1 MIPFALTIRS
11 SKKRAAAEE
20 EAPAGAD
27 DSTASLSKNQ
37 KKKLAKKQ
45 KSENGEA
52 VAPAAAAAVPEPK
65 KKAEEP
71 KKADTKKVRC
81 RPLSRPP
88 FFFFRSFLRKK
99 SRNRVLTV
107 FRDDTQTQVLAGGL
121 EITDVKVGEGA
132 AAKNGSKVGM
142 RYIGKLENGKVRT
155 HGTVYSCPRGGCIML
170 TW

>member
-1 MIPFALTIRS
+1 MFPVLCSLCAVPSDPLILENLSNTVTLTTCS

-52 VAPAAAAAVPEPK
+52 VAPAAAAVPEPK

-71 KKADTKKVRC
+71 KKADTKKVRRHHSPSYPKVKARSDAPLRFC
-81 RPLSRPP
+81 RLRSSLVVSRSPTSRSVRVPLPRTAPRSACATSESSRTA
-88 FFFFRSFLRKK
+88 R
-99 SRNRVLTV
+99 
-107 FRDDTQTQVLAGGL
+107 
-121 EITDVKVGEGA
+121 
-132 AAKNGSKVGM
+132 
-142 RYIGKLENGKVRT
+142 
-155 HGTVYSCPRGGCIML
+155 
-170 TW
+170 

>member
-1 MIPFALTIRS
+1 MFTHS

-81 RPLSRPP
+81 RPLSRPL
-88 FFFFRSFLRKK
+88 FFFRFFLRKK
-99 SRNRVLTV
+99 LRNWVLTV
-107 FRDDTQTQVLAGGL
+107 VRDDVQTQVLAGGL

-132 AAKNGSKVGM
+132 AAKSGSKVGM